1 MTMSNSGPP
10 DETLSEKQVFQL
22 KKRLR
27 DDFKEFQ
34 KRLFSRAQSGDFTG
48 SEDQI
53 LAGLYADEAI
63 ELLKATSDNPV
74 EDLFELLIDLI
85 LSFPQSK
92 QNEFQDRLKVARTE
106 LEARLLQAI
115 EATYEKGKQKRLI
128 ELIDKRD
135 EEKLSEQEYE
145 ELVRIG
151 DELECRNVERSLP
164 RNEDR
169 AKDKWLRCWKKSGK
183 PFQTVQIRFA
193 NTADFQSIYQT

>member
-151 DELECRNVERSLP
+151 DELECRNVERLHAI
-164 RNEDR
+164 RDLAE
-169 AKDKWLRCWKKSGK
+169 LRGV
-183 PFQTVQIRFA
+183 PFDVLCREMKIGPKI
-193 NTADFQSIYQT
+193 NG